1 MHHILLVDDDEHFRR
16 SLVIQLE
23 LSGYHVTEAEGGEQ
37 ALDMLKKVHDQQIPE
52 LVITDFRMPEM
63 NGEQFVQELRKKHP
77 RMPVVVI
84 SAYEPPDTL
93 KRDAFL
99 RKPFRI
105 GQMTDC
111 MSHLFTQH

>member
-23 LSGYHVTEAEGGEQ
+23 LSGYHVTEAEGGEA
-37 ALDMLKKVHDQQIPE
+37 ALHLLKKAHGQQIPE

-63 NGEQFVQELRKKHP
+63 NGEQFVQELRKDHP

-105 GQMTDC
+105 GEMTNC
-111 MSHLFTQH
+111 MTQLFSHR